1 MPILRTH
8 GIYELP
14 DGRRFVAVNRGAG
27 TFFLYP
33 ASHGPVAPPVYEVT
47 ADGAVVPWH
56 TGGTPYRVEDLT
68 DTGENFKP

>member
-1 MPILRTH
+1 MPTLRPH

-14 DGRRFVAVNRGAG
+14 DGRRYVAVKHGAG

-33 ASHGPVAPPVYEVT
+33 AAHGPVAPPVYEVT
-47 ADGAVVPWH
+47 PDGAVTPWQ

-68 DTGENFKP
+68 DTGENFSP